1 VDTARKLE
9 ILTDAAKYDV
19 ACTSSGVDR
28 DAKLGHLGST
38 YCAGI
43 CHSFSADGRCITL
56 LKVLM
61 TNACMHDCAY
71 CANRRSN
78 DIPRAAF
85 EPRELADLT
94 IEFYRRNY
102 IEGLF
107 LSSGVVRTPD
117 YTMELMYETVRILR
131 EEHGFLG
138 YIHVKGIPG
147 ASSGIIDRMGY
158 LVDRMSVNIEL
169 PSQESLSVLAPGKT
183 KAGIL
188 SPMGHLAQGIAANRD
203 GRLTRRSTLTVKHG
217 STGDLARRERTEIER
232 LEGGKRFVPAG
243 QSTQLIVGATPESD
257 YHILN
262 LSASLYRM
270 FELKRVFFS
279 AYLPIN
285 DSSLLPDKSVEA
297 PLTREHRLY
306 QADWLMRFYEFT
318 VDELIDAE
326 HPFLDMRVDPKA
338 SWALR
343 NLDLFPIEINKAPYE
358 MLLRVPGLG
367 VVGARKV
374 MRARR
379 HCRLRHED
387 LVKMG
392 LSIKRMRYFITCNG
406 SYASPVALD
415 ETAIRTELMLMASP
429 AGKGRRSGGKQQAE
443 GQLALFDPH
452 TGSEAMAGHMLGEDQ
467 YGASPFQEGQ
477 LQAFAQQRALLAAA
491 ASRREVERIV
501 VR

>member
-1 VDTARKLE
+1 MDTERKLE

-107 LSSGVVRTPD
+107 LSSGVVRSPD
-117 YTMELMYETVRILR
+117 YTMEQMYRTVRILR

-147 ASSGIIDRMGY
+147 TSPELLERMGY

-183 KAGIL
+183 KEGIL
-188 SPMGHLAQGIAANRD
+188 SPMALLAQGIAANRD
-203 GRLTRRSTLTVKHG
+203 GRRTRRSTLVG
-217 STGDLARRERTEIER
+217 RSGAADLARRERTELER
-232 LEGGKRFVPAG
+232 SEGGVRFVPAG

-262 LSASLYRM
+262 LASSLYRRY
-270 FELKRVFFS
+270 ELKRVFFS

-285 DSSLLPDKSVEA
+285 DSPILPDKSVEA

-306 QADWLMRFYEFT
+306 QADWLMRFYDFT
-318 VDELIDAE
+318 VDELIDASR
-326 HPFLDMRVDPKA
+326 PFLDMQLDPKA

-343 NLDLFPIEINKAPYE
+343 NLDIFPVEINKAPYE
-358 MLLRVPGLG
+358 LLLRVPGLG
-367 VVGARKV
+367 VIGARKV

-379 HCRLRHED
+379 HCRLAPED
-387 LVKMG
+387 LVRMG
-392 LSIKRMRYFITCNG
+392 LSLKRMRYFITCNG
-406 SYASPVALD
+406 KYVSPVDLD
-415 ETAIRTELMLMASP
+415 EKAIRTELMLLASP
-429 AGKGRRSGGKQQAE
+429 AVKNRRSGGRQQAE
-443 GQLALFDPH
+443 GQLSRFDPH
-452 TGSEAMAGHMLGEDQ
+452 TGYEALQGQLLGEDQ
-467 YGASPFQEGQ
+467 FGNSPFQEGQ
-477 LQAFAQQRALLAAA
+477 LEAFAQQRALLAAA
-491 ASRREVERIV
+491 SSRKEVERIAI
-501 VR
+501 R

>member
-1 VDTARKLE
+1 MDTERKLE

-28 DAKLGHLGST
+28 DAKLGRLGST

-61 TNACMHDCAY
+61 TNACMYDCAY
-71 CANRRSN
+71 CANRRGN

-107 LSSGVVRTPD
+107 LSSGVVRSPD
-117 YTMELMYETVRILR
+117 FTMEQMYQAIRILR

-147 ASSGIIDRMGY
+147 ASPELIERMGY
-158 LVDRMSVNIEL
+158 LADRMSVNIEL
-169 PSQESLSVLAPGKT
+169 PSQESLSILAPGKT
-183 KAGIL
+183 KEGIL
-188 SPMGHLAQGIAANRD
+188 APMAYLAQGIAANRD
-203 GRLTRRSTLTVKHG
+203 GRRTRRSSLTG
-217 STGDLARRERTEIER
+217 RAGTGADLARRERTEIER
-232 LEGGKRFVPAG
+232 SEGGARFVPAG

-262 LSASLYRM
+262 LASSLYRRY
-270 FELKRVFFS
+270 ELKRVFFS

-306 QADWLMRFYEFT
+306 QADWLMRFYDFS
-318 VDELIDAE
+318 VDELIDAGR
-326 HPFLDMRVDPKA
+326 PFLDMRLDPKA

-343 NLDLFPIEINKAPYE
+343 NLDLFPIEVNKAPYE
-358 MLLRVPGLG
+358 LLMRVPGLG
-367 VVGARKV
+367 IVGARKI

-379 HCRLRHED
+379 NCRLKPDD
-387 LVKMG
+387 LVRMG
-392 LSIKRMRYFITCNG
+392 LSLKRMRYFITCDG
-406 SYASPVALD
+406 AYVSPVDLD
-415 ETAIRTELMLMASP
+415 EEAIRTELLLGSSP
-429 AGKGRRSGGKQQAE
+429 ALKNRRSGGRQQAE
-443 GQLALFDPH
+443 GQLSLFDPH
-452 TGSEAMAGHMLGEDQ
+452 TGYEPVHGQLVGEDQ
-467 YGASPFQEGQ
+467 FGASPFQEGQ

-491 ASRREVERIV
+491 AARKEVDCIAIR
-501 VR
+501 